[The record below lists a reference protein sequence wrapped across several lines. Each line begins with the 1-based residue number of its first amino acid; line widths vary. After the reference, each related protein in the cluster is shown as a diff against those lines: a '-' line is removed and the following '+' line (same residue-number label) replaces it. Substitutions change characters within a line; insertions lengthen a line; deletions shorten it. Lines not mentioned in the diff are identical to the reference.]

1 MSHIFLL
8 YLFLL
13 IPMSPQQDVPY
24 MDSRLQKDPV
34 ISIPAAGNSWVVNDV
49 NLNDKVISR
58 KGIENWSEKST
69 IIRTYFRTEATGKI
83 EIAFRGRVASGQSSV
98 TMTLGGKSQTIRIS
112 NTGFDTV
119 KAGSF
124 IIDKPGYQYVELKGI
139 AKDAGTFAEISEF
152 LISGPAT
159 FGKVYFIKEDF
170 YFGRRGPSVHLRYEL
185 PGDNPG
191 LEWFYNEITIPSG
204 SDVIG
209 SYFMA
214 NGFADGY
221 FGIQVN
227 SPTER
232 RILFSVW
239 SPYKT
244 DNPGEI
250 PEEYRIILLKKGK
263 DVITK
268 EFGNEGSGGQ
278 SYRVFQWKA
287 GNTYR
292 FLLNGH
298 PSVNNSTDYTAH
310 FFAPETGKWE
320 LIASFRRPKTNN
332 YLKSLYSFLENFMTE
347 TGPLERK
354 GYYSNQWVRDSE
366 GKWHELSDIKFTAD
380 ATARKESRLDYSG
393 GVENGMFFL
402 RNCGF
407 FSDMTKMDQSFSR
420 PKTGKRPE
428 IDFAGLY

>member
-1 MSHIFLL
+1 
-8 YLFLL
+8 
-13 IPMSPQQDVPY
+13 
-24 MDSRLQKDPV
+24 
-34 ISIPAAGNSWVVNDV
+34 
-49 NLNDKVISR
+49 
-58 KGIENWSEKST
+58 
-69 IIRTYFRTEATGKI
+69 
-83 EIAFRGRVASGQSSV
+83 
-98 TMTLGGKSQTIRIS
+98 
-112 NTGFDTV
+112 
-119 KAGSF
+119 
-124 IIDKPGYQYVELKGI
+124 
-139 AKDAGTFAEISEF
+139 
-152 LISGPAT
+152 
-159 FGKVYFIKEDF
+159 
-170 YFGRRGPSVHLRYEL
+170 
-185 PGDNPG
+185 
-191 LEWFYNEITIPSG
+191 
-204 SDVIG
+204 
-209 SYFMA
+209 MA

-278 SYRVFQWKA
+278 SYRVFNWKS

-292 FLLNGH
+292 FLLKGH
-298 PSVNNSTDYTAH
+298 PSVNNSTDYSAY

-354 GYYSNQWVRDSE
+354 GYYSNQWVCDRN
-366 GKWHELSDIKFTAD
+366 GKWYELSDIKFTAD

-393 GVENGMFFL
+393 GVEDGRFFL

-407 FSDMTKMDQSFSR
+407 FSDMTRMDQQFSR
-420 PKTGKRPE
+420 QKTGKQPD
-428 IDFAGLY
+428 IDLSGLE

>member
-1 MSHIFLL
+1 MSQIFIFYL
-8 YLFLL
+8 YLLL
-13 IPMSPQQDVPY
+13 QPVSVQRATVTENTF
-24 MDSRLQKDPV
+24 QKDPV
-34 ISIPAAGNSWVVNDV
+34 ISIPAAGNSWVINDID
-49 NLNDKVISR
+49 LNEKVITR
-58 KGIENWSEKST
+58 NGIENWSENST
-69 IIRTYFRTEATGKI
+69 IIRTYFRTEGTGKI
-83 EIAFRGRVASGQSSV
+83 DIAFRGRVLSGQSS
-98 TMTLGGKSQTIRIS
+98 LALSFGGKSRTINIS
-112 NTGFDTV
+112 NTGYDTV
-119 KAGSF
+119 SAGSF
-124 IIDKPGYQYVELKGI
+124 VIEKAGYQYIEIKGTS
-139 AKDAGTFAEISEF
+139 KSSGTFAGISDF
-152 LISGPAT
+152 LISGPAIS
-159 FGKVYFIKEDF
+159 GKVYYVKEDS
-170 YFGRRGPSVHLRYEL
+170 YFGRRGPSVHLRYDL
-185 PGDNPG
+185 PKESTE
-191 LEWFYNEITIPSG
+191 LEWFYNEITIPAG

-227 SPTER
+227 SPAER

-250 PEEYRIILLKKGK
+250 PEEYRITLLKKGK

-278 SYRVFQWKA
+278 SYRVFNWKA
-287 GNTYR
+287 GSTYR
-292 FLLNGH
+292 FLLKGH
-298 PSVNNSTDYTAH
+298 PSVNNSTDYSAY

-320 LIASFRRPKTNN
+320 LIASFRRPKTIN

-354 GYYSNQWVRDSE
+354 GYYSNQWVCDRD
-366 GKWHELSDIKFTAD
+366 GKWYELSDIKFTAD

-407 FSDMTKMDQSFSR
+407 FSDMTRMDQTFSR
-420 PKTGKRPE
+420 PKTGKQPE
-428 IDFAGLY
+428 IDFLSLE